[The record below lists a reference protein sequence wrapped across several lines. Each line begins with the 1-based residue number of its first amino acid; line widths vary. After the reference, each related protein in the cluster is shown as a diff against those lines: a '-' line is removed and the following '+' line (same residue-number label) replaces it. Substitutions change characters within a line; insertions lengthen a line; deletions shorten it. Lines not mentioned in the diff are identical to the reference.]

1 MFNNGPGSYY
11 FYFYNWQLGGGC
23 PRPDGSVTIYNG
35 GGAVTPAFTETL
47 QNPTQTNMVVDFDA
61 SSSVGASSYSWD
73 FGDGNTGSGMTTNHS
88 YNSNGTYTVTLVITG
103 TCGTDSI
110 SKTITV
116 SGIGLEENALSRSM
130 NVYPNPA
137 HTVLNIQFETLN
149 QNAVI
154 RITDVAGKEV
164 MRFDENNINKYFSKT
179 VDISKLSNGIYM
191 LEISDD
197 NLSAVRRLIKE

>member
-1 MFNNGPGSYY
+1 
-11 FYFYNWQLGGGC
+11 
-23 PRPDGSVTIYNG
+23 
-35 GGAVTPAFTETL
+35 
-47 QNPTQTNMVVDFDA
+47 
-61 SSSVGASSYSWD
+61 
-73 FGDGNTGSGMTTNHS
+73 
-88 YNSNGTYTVTLVITG
+88 
-103 TCGTDSI
+103 
-110 SKTITV
+110 
-116 SGIGLEENALSRSM
+116 M

-137 HTVLNIQFETLN
+137 HTVLIIQFETLN

-164 MRFDENNINKYFSKT
+164 MRFDETNINKYFSKT